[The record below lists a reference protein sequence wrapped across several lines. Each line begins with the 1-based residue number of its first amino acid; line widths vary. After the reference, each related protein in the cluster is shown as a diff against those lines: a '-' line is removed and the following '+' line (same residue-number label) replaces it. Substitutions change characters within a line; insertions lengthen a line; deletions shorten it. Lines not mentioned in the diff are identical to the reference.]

1 LQHGSKPGTW
11 KKRVASTRS
20 YKSRVNNWRSCD
32 HEKNR
37 YGDFTGTTFPSAA
50 PYWGPAPTACPR
62 VLRSCAPIREG
73 ETPAGIPN
81 ARCTGLRLTSCART
95 TGATLQT
102 ARLDNAET
110 QGADRRTEFPVRA
123 PKPRRCLASL
133 NRPHR
138 HQPELRLATREA
150 VPQNV
155 HGVLLATVVY
165 VLWIRAGINHSWQRD

>member
-1 LQHGSKPGTW
+1 MGASRGRGRSASRQREVTNRAETIGGHATM
-11 KKRVASTRS
+11 KKTVTVISPERLFQAPRLTGAQRRQLV
-20 YKSRVNNWRSCD
+20 
-32 HEKNR
+32 HEL
-37 YGDFTGTTFPSAA
+37 
-50 PYWGPAPTACPR
+50 
-62 VLRSCAPIREG
+62 LRSCAPIREG

-81 ARCTGLRLTSCART
+81 ARCTGLRLTRCART
-95 TGATLQT
+95 TSATLQT